1 MTFTKKK
8 LAAAIG
14 GTLLA
19 SVGIQQAHA
28 VVELDSTANAGVLYA
43 SEIVIG
49 TAGVGLSH
57 VDVMDLNGVVA
68 VNGVQNDTDIRVT
81 LTLSSGTFT
90 GVPTMTIDSNG
101 AGGNGC
107 KGTAAT
113 ALACAAT
120 TLFSGGTTADST
132 VTFNT
137 SVGALASEVIP
148 GAHFLFAMNGVTV
161 PNQSAV
167 TATVTATIADNF
179 GSTPLSTTTGPYISF
194 GPLLSLTADREAGQ
208 AIDVAQNSLFF
219 ANTANTGDNAV
230 NVGGALVTVDVAAPV
245 PLSVASTAI
254 NATHI
259 ITSAQHTITA
269 ANGFSAFNQGT
280 AVAGE
285 SVQVGGVTAAFSTAD
300 ATLATVATAAV
311 VATGDGAG
319 NKDVVLTAPAANT
332 VAIAET
338 TLTDTIAIVGAA
350 TATYSTATSTGTVA
364 LASLSRNGSTA
375 RLTFSVNPDS
385 AYPMSIRVTND
396 SAVVGPTTLTLT
408 NDDGLTSA
416 AIDITAIAGGPAANL
431 ATGASTALLSI
442 ADVFAAVQA
451 ADATFALGAT
461 NKLRVDVS
469 SLTPSIIL
477 NAFSLSS
484 DGTTFSMVT
493 DAGA

>member
-19 SVGIQQAHA
+19 SVGIQQAQA
-28 VVELDSTANAGVLYA
+28 VVQLDSTANAGVLYA

-49 TAGVGLSH
+49 TAGVGLTH
-57 VDVMDLNGVVA
+57 ADVLDIAGVVA
-68 VNGVQNDTDIRVT
+68 VNGVQKQTDIRVT

-90 GVPTMTIDSNG
+90 GVPTMTIDSDG
-101 AGGNGC
+101 AAGLGC
-107 KGTAAT
+107 GLTGAT
-113 ALACAAT
+113 PAACAAT
-120 TLFSGGTTADST
+120 TLFSGGTTADSS

-137 SVGALASEVIP
+137 ATSTGSVLAGS
-148 GAHFLFAMNGVTV
+148 HFLFAMNGVTV
-161 PNQSAV
+161 PNQSPV

-179 GSTPLSTTTGPYISF
+179 GSTPLSTTVGPYINF
-194 GPLLSLTADREAGQ
+194 GPLLSLVADTEAGQ
-208 AIDVAQNSLFF
+208 AIDVAQNSLYF
-219 ANTANTGDNAV
+219 AGGTGQDNTV
-230 NVGGALVTVDVAAPV
+230 NVGGAIVAVDAIAPV

-259 ITSAQHTITA
+259 ITNATHTITA

-285 SVQVGGVTAAFSTAD
+285 SVQVNSITAAFSTAD

-319 NKDVVLTAPAANT
+319 NKDVVLTVPTANT

-338 TLTDTIAIVGAA
+338 TLTDTITIVGAA
-350 TATYSTATSTGTVA
+350 TATYSTATATGTVA
-364 LASLSRNGSTA
+364 LASLARNGSTA

-385 AYPMSIRVTND
+385 PFPMSIRVTND

-451 ADATFALGAT
+451 ADATFDLGAT
-461 NKLRVDVS
+461 NKLRVDIS
-469 SLTPSIIL
+469 SLTPSIVL

>member
-28 VVELDSTANAGVLYA
+28 VVQLDSTANAGVLYA
-43 SEIVIG
+43 SEIVVG
-49 TAGVGLSH
+49 TAGVGLTH
-57 VDVMDLNGVVA
+57 ADVMDIAGVMA
-68 VNGVQNDTDIRVT
+68 VNGVQKQTDIRVT

-90 GVPTMTIDSNG
+90 GVPTMTIDSDG
-101 AGGNGC
+101 AAGLGC
-107 KGTAAT
+107 GLTGGTAA
-113 ALACAAT
+113 ACAAT
-120 TLFSGGTTADST
+120 TLFSGGTTADSS

-137 SVGALASEVIP
+137 ATSTGSVLAGS
-148 GAHFLFAMNGVTV
+148 HFLFAMNGVTV

-167 TATVTATIADNF
+167 TATVVATIADNF
-179 GSTPLSTTTGPYISF
+179 GSTPLSTTAGPYINF
-194 GPLLSLTADREAGQ
+194 GPLLSLVADTEVAQ

-219 ANTANTGDNAV
+219 ANTANTGDSAT
-230 NVGGALVTVDVAAPV
+230 NVGGVIVAVDAIAPV

-259 ITSAQHTITA
+259 ITSATHTITA
-269 ANGFSAFNQGT
+269 ANGYSAFNQGT

-285 SVQVGGVTAAFSTAD
+285 SVQVNSVTAAFSTAD
-300 ATLATVATAAV
+300 ATLAAVAAV
-311 VATGDGAG
+311 AVAATGDGAG
-319 NKDVVLTAPAANT
+319 NKDVVLTVPAANT

-338 TLTDTIAIVGAA
+338 TLTDTISIVGAA
-350 TATYSTATSTGTVA
+350 TATYSTATATGTVS
-364 LASLSRNGSTA
+364 LSSLSRNGSSA

-385 AYPMSIRVTND
+385 PYPMSIRVTND

-416 AIDITAIAGGPAANL
+416 SINITAIAGGPAANL
-431 ATGASTALLSI
+431 ATGASTGLLSMS
-442 ADVFAAVQA
+442 DVFAAVQA

-461 NKLRVDVS
+461 NKLRVSVS
-469 SLTPSIIL
+469 SLTPTIVL

>member
-19 SVGIQQAHA
+19 SVGIQQAQA
-28 VVELDSTANAGVLYA
+28 VVQLDGTANAGVLYA

-49 TAGVGLSH
+49 TAGVGLTH
-57 VDVMDLNGVVA
+57 ADVMDIAGVVA
-68 VNGVQNDTDIRVT
+68 VNGVQKQTDIRVT

-90 GVPTMTIDSNG
+90 GVPTMTIDSDG
-101 AGGNGC
+101 AGGLGC
-107 KGTAAT
+107 GLTGAT
-113 ALACAAT
+113 PAACAAT
-120 TLFSGGTTADST
+120 TLFSGGTTADSS

-137 SVGALASEVIP
+137 ATSTGSVLSGS
-148 GAHFLFAMNGVTV
+148 HFLFAMNGVTV
-161 PNQSAV
+161 PNQSPV

-194 GPLLSLTADREAGQ
+194 GPLLSLTADREVGQ

-280 AVAGE
+280 AVTGE

-311 VATGDGAG
+311 VATGDSPAG
-319 NKDVVLTAPAANT
+319 KDVVLTAPAANT

-350 TATYSTATSTGTVA
+350 TATYSTATATGTIA
-364 LASLSRNGSTA
+364 LASLARNGSTA

-469 SLTPSIIL
+469 SLTPSIVL